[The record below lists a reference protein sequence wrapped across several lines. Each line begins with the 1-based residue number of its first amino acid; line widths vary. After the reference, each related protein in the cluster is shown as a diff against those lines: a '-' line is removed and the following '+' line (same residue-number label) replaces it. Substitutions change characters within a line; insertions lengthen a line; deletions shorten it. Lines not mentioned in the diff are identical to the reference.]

1 MNDNKTLIRSSIIS
15 LIIVILGLF
24 TLCISRAP
32 RINVDEP
39 AAIDNGSSSKS
50 DNVDLSDDNFFSL
63 LDKASD
69 EIDPTNDKESGSL
82 SETETGSAD
91 QQTSSTDDKELA
103 ELFNLVNSDEASN
116 SQSETTADSE
126 SDSFDQ
132 LLSSSETP
140 SEADTESSNQE
151 SKSKVAD
158 ILLNNDD
165 RDNSAKNGQV
175 TDLEA
180 EISKLELAL
189 NSKNSEIESIHK
201 SITDYDQKIT
211 NLEKSAPKKENT
223 IHYAMYEPSGS
234 DGNTTSKN
242 EASSAGT
249 TDEQYNVALDYF
261 NKHDYKLAMMSFEQ
275 LLTELGH
282 NNSLSDNC
290 QYWMGECEFA
300 QGKYYEAIV
309 EFEKVFSY
317 DVPDKKDDAQIM
329 IGLAY
334 MKLGQNNYARED
346 FNWLT
351 ACYQNSEYYK
361 KAKQYISQL

>member
-39 AAIDNGSSSKS
+39 AAMDNGSSSNS
-50 DNVDLSDDNFFSL
+50 DNVDLSDDNFFGL

-69 EIDPTNDKESGSL
+69 EIKSTDDTESGSL
-82 SETETGSAD
+82 AGSEKSSA
-91 QQTSSTDDKELA
+91 QESSSTDDKELA
-103 ELFNLVNSDEASN
+103 ELFNLVNSDEASD
-116 SQSETTADSE
+116 SQSETKGDSDY
-126 SDSFDQ
+126 DSFDQ

-140 SEADTESSNQE
+140 TETDSENSGQE
-151 SKSKVAD
+151 SKSNVAS
-158 ILLNNDD
+158 ILLNDD
-165 RDNSAKNGQV
+165 DQENSAKNGQI

-189 NSKNSEIESIHK
+189 NSRNSEIESIQH

-234 DGNTTSKN
+234 EGNTASKS

-249 TDEQYNVALDYF
+249 SDEQYNIALDYF
-261 NKHDYKLAMMSFEQ
+261 NKHDYKLAMMAFEQ
-275 LLTELGH
+275 LLSELGR

-290 QYWMGECEFA
+290 QYWIGECEFA
-300 QGKYYEAIV
+300 QSKYYEAIV
-309 EFEKVFSY
+309 EFEKVFSF

-334 MKLGQNNYARED
+334 MKLGQSNYARED
-346 FNWLT
+346 FSWLT
-351 ACYQNSEYYK
+351 TCYQNSEYYK
-361 KAKQYISQL
+361 RAKQYISQL